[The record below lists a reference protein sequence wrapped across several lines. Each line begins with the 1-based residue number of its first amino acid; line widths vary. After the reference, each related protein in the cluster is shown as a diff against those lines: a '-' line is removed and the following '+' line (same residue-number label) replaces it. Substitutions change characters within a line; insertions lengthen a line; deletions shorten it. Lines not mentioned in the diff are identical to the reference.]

1 MAENESDIV
10 ISCMM
15 PERAFQGLAKL
26 GANVRKKTIQ
36 RLKKGVASVV
46 HHSEWAVSRKGRPI
60 ELYASTGLKKNDH
73 PLLLIG
79 GVHGDEPEGVQLAKS
94 TLGFLMNDA
103 EKIQTPWM
111 LIPCLN
117 IDGFTEK
124 KRTNGGGVDLNRNY
138 PSKDWS
144 PEFPK
149 DRYFPGSKAA
159 SEPEIQAI
167 VKLIDEYDPRLIIHF
182 HSWHPCVVYAGP
194 PGRKDAERLGRC
206 SGYEVRDDI
215 GYPTPG
221 SLSQYAWGD
230 LHIPVICIE
239 EQEGAP
245 LDQVWPHFERGIR
258 EIFADS
264 SLRRDNFKK

>member
-1 MAENESDIV
+1 
-10 ISCMM
+10 MM
-15 PERAFQGLAKL
+15 LERGFQGGNMIHK
-26 GANVRKKTIQ
+26 
-36 RLKKGVASVV
+36 SD
-46 HHSEWAVSRKGRPI
+46 WAVSRKGRPI
-60 ELYASTGLKKNDH
+60 ELYASSDLKKSDH
-73 PLLLIG
+73 PLLMIG

-94 TLGFLMNDA
+94 TLAFLTNDA
-103 EKIQTPWM
+103 EKIQLPWI

-138 PSKDWS
+138 PSSDWS

-149 DRYFPGSKAA
+149 DRYFPGAKAN
-159 SEPEIQAI
+159 SEPEIQAL

-182 HSWHPCVVYAGP
+182 HSWNPCVVYAGE
-194 PGRKDAERLGRC
+194 PGRKDAERLGAS
-206 SGYEVRDDI
+206 SGYKVQDDI

-230 LHIPVICIE
+230 LKIPVICIE
-239 EQEGAP
+239 EQEGMP

-258 EIFADS
+258 EIFADLS
-264 SLRRDNFKK
+264 PRRDNLKN